1 MSKETFKEFVRL
13 KPELIKQVNSNK
25 TSWQKL
31 YEIYEI
37 YGEDNNIWNRYVNNN
52 QTNYSINEIINNI
65 KNIDLNKLQSG
76 IENLQNTI
84 SLIQGFSINNN
95 NQPEQRYKYR
105 KIDD

>member
-37 YGEDNNIWNRYVNNN
+37 YGDIGVLIIRR
-52 QTNYSINEIINNI
+52 SI
-65 KNIDLNKLQSG
+65 
-76 IENLQNTI
+76 
-84 SLIQGFSINNN
+84 
-95 NQPEQRYKYR
+95 
-105 KIDD
+105 